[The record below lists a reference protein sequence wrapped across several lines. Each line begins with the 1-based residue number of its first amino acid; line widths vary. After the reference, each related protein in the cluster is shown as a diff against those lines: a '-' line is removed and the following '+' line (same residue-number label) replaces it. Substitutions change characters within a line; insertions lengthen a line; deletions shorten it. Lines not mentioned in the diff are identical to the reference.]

1 MPLNPVER
9 VTIRES
15 DPEWGG
21 AYRRLEGALRG
32 VTGDLTVEHIG
43 STAISGLAAKPI
55 LDVMILFREE
65 SEADNIR
72 ELLRGI
78 GYVSEGDKGIV
89 GREAFRRTSAA
100 TPTCVAGSWMDHHL
114 YLAGE
119 TSEYT
124 RVQRQF
130 RDYLSA
136 HPETAQRYA
145 ILKQSLAAAFPLD
158 RDAYTEGK
166 GPFIRAVLAAARIDA
181 EAQMEAA
188 NLPNL
193 IAARTNY
200 AAFAAVDI
208 RIGTVITARPLPH
221 ARRPAI
227 VLEIDFG
234 PIGVVTSSAQ
244 VTDHYTPRALLGRQ
258 VVAVVNFPPK
268 QIGSVMSECLVL
280 GASDG
285 QGIALIN
292 TERAVPNG
300 ARVH

>member
-1 MPLNPVER
+1 MPLDPVER
-9 VTIRES
+9 VTILES
-15 DPEWGG
+15 NPEWLVQFG
-21 AYRRLEGALRG
+21 RLASALRDTVG
-32 VTGDLTVEHIG
+32 NVIVEHIG

-55 LDVMILFREE
+55 LDVMILFRDAG
-65 SEADNIR
+65 EAENVR
-72 ELLRGI
+72 KFLGQI
-78 GYVSEGDKGIV
+78 GYVSEGDKGIP

-100 TPTCVAGSWMDHHL
+100 TPTSVAGPWMDHHL
-114 YLAGE
+114 YLAAEAGE
-119 TSEYT
+119 YAL
-124 RVQRQF
+124 VQRQF
-130 RDYLSA
+130 RDYLGV
-136 HPETAQRYA
+136 HPDTAGRYA
-145 ILKQSLAAAFPLD
+145 ILKQSLAAAFPVD

-166 GPFIRAVLAAARIDA
+166 GPFVRAVLAAARIDA

-188 NLPNL
+188 GLPDL
-193 IAARTNY
+193 IGTRTTC
-200 AAFAAVDI
+200 ATFAAVDI
-208 RIGTVITARPLPH
+208 RVGTVIAARPLPR

-244 VTDHYTPRALLGRQ
+244 VTDHYSPRALLGRQ

-285 QGIALIN
+285 QGIALVN
-292 TERAVPNG
+292 TDRAVPNG